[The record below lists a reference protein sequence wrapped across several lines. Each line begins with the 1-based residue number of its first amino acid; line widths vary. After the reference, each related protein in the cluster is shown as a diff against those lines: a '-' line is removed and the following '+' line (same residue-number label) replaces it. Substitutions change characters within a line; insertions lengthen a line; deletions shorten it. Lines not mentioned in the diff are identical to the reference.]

1 MEREESFDAFYRDT
15 RRRVLH
21 QAFALTGD
29 LAAAQAAVRDA
40 YVAAWHHW
48 RKVERLEDRESWVRP
63 HAWNTAQRRH
73 VARIWHRNRGMAPD
87 VLATLDGLAKLPGA
101 QRRILLLVQLA
112 GVPMDH
118 AAREL
123 GITRE
128 AAQRNLQSASANL
141 AVHLDSDSA
150 GLRLALLGLDSA
162 LDGAA
167 LPRASIVRRAGRK
180 RRQGHT
186 LVAAVSATVIAIVSG
201 AVAYQPPDRPDLT
214 GAAGGAEALAGAAL
228 GTGLAPEDDP
238 VDAGLPSADNLLDH
252 DQIRRLGMGH
262 RWRVVRT
269 HTNTSGDGINTI
281 CQQERFADPDGLA
294 AWVREFSSAGKVR
307 RDAVQSVEVS
317 KSPEQAHD
325 GFTTT
330 LGWYAGCRVGRLQ
343 LLHAYDVADIG
354 DEASVLTLREWRKP
368 VTTYSVA
375 VARTGAVTTST
386 VGRSVGT
393 PPPPTA
399 QVVQSLA
406 DSVAMLC
413 PTSGSSACS
422 KVPTYRPVPPPSSG
436 GHTGM
441 LAVPDLPPVGRIDQ
455 PWVGTDA
462 KAVPNPSMTTCDR
475 ARFAK
480 AGARPARARVYLIPE
495 ADLPTRFGISETAG
509 VFPTEARAKR
519 FLAQVRSSVA
529 RCEDRDLATSV
540 TGARRG
546 RFARTGAEW
555 SSWTLRTEISQR
567 RVVEFRVGF
576 VRTGRRV
583 AQVTFVPAPHDDI
596 TPDHFRDLMVRAGD
610 RLLELG

>member
-1 MEREESFDAFYRDT
+1 MEREESFDAFYRAT

-73 VARIWHRNRGMAPD
+73 VARIWHRNRGMDPD

-101 QRRILLLVQLA
+101 QRRVLLLTQLA
-112 GVPMDH
+112 GVPLEQ

-128 AAQRNLQSASANL
+128 AAERNLQSATANL
-141 AVHLDSDSA
+141 SVHLDTDSA
-150 GLRLALLGLDSA
+150 GLRVALLGLDGA
-162 LDGAA
+162 LDAAA
-167 LPRASIVRRAGRK
+167 LPRPSIVRRAGRK

-186 LVAAVSATVIAIVSG
+186 LVAAAAATVVAIASG
-201 AVAYQPPDRPDLT
+201 AVAYQPPKS
-214 GAAGGAEALAGAAL
+214 AGPVPTDGAEALAGAAL
-228 GTGLAPEDDP
+228 GPGLEASDGAAAD
-238 VDAGLPSADNLLDH
+238 LPSADNLLDE
-252 DQIRRLGMGH
+252 DQIRRLGMAQ
-262 RWRVVRT
+262 RWQVDRT

-294 AWVREFSSAGKVR
+294 AWVREFSSVGKVR
-307 RDAVQSVEVS
+307 RDAVQTVEVS
-317 KSPEQAHD
+317 ESPEQAEQ

-343 LLHAYDVADIG
+343 LLHAYDVSDIG

-375 VARTGAVTTST
+375 VARVGAVTTST
-386 VGRSVGT
+386 VGRSVGA

-413 PTSGSSACS
+413 STSGSTGCA
-422 KVPTYRPVPPPSSG
+422 KVPTYRPVPPPPSG
-436 GHTGM
+436 GRPGL
-441 LAVPDLPPVGRIDQ
+441 LAVPDLPPVGRIDE

-462 KAVPNPSMTTCDR
+462 QATPNPSMTTCDQ
-475 ARFAK
+475 ARFSQS
-480 AGARPARARVYLIPE
+480 GAQPVRARVYLIPE

-509 VFPTEARAKR
+509 MFPTEARAKR
-519 FLAQVRSSVA
+519 FLAGVRRSVA
-529 RCEDRDLATSV
+529 RCEDRDLATTV
-540 TGARRG
+540 TGAHRG
-546 RFARTGAEW
+546 RLDRTGAEW

-567 RVVEFRVGF
+567 KAVEFRVGF

-596 TPDHFRDLMVRAGD
+596 TPAHFHDLLVRAGD
-610 RLLELG
+610 RLLELR

>member
-48 RKVERLEDRESWVRP
+48 RKVERLDDKESWVRP

-73 VARIWHRNRGMAPD
+73 VGRIWHRNRGMAPD

-101 QRRILLLVQLA
+101 QRRILLLIQLA
-112 GVPMDH
+112 GVPLEQ

-128 AAQRNLQSASANL
+128 TAERNLQSASANL
-141 AVHLDSDSA
+141 SIHLDTDST
-150 GLRLALLGLDSA
+150 GLRVALLGLDSA

-186 LVAAVSATVIAIVSG
+186 VVAAVAATAVAIVSG
-201 AVAYQPPDRPDLT
+201 AVAYQPADRPDPMAT
-214 GAAGGAEALAGAAL
+214 GGAEALAGAAL
-228 GTGLAPEDDP
+228 GSGLTPQDEA
-238 VDAGLPSADNLLDH
+238 DADLPSADNLLDE
-252 DQIRRLGMGH
+252 DQIRRLGMAH
-262 RWRVVRT
+262 RWRVERT

-307 RDAVQSVEVS
+307 RKAVQTVEVS
-317 KSPEQAHD
+317 ESPEQAER

-343 LLHAYDVADIG
+343 LLHAYDVTDIG
-354 DEASVLTLREWRKP
+354 DEAAVLTLREWRKP
-368 VTTYSVA
+368 VTTYTVA
-375 VARTGAVTTST
+375 VARIGAVTTST
-386 VGRSVGT
+386 VGRSVGA
-393 PPPPTA
+393 PPPPTE

-413 PTSGSSACS
+413 SSSGSTGCS
-422 KVPTYRPVPPPSSG
+422 KVPTYRPVPPPPSG
-436 GHTGM
+436 GRPGM
-441 LAVPDLPPVGRIDQ
+441 LAVPDLPPVGRIDK
-455 PWVGTDA
+455 PWVGTDT
-462 KAVPNPSMTTCDR
+462 KATPNPSMTTCDR
-475 ARFAK
+475 ARFTK
-480 AGARPARARVYLIPE
+480 SGARPARARVYLIPE
-495 ADLPTRFGISETAG
+495 ADLPTRFGMSETAG
-509 VFPTEARAKR
+509 VFPSEASAKR
-519 FLAQVRSSVA
+519 FLGQVRRSVA
-529 RCEDRDLATSV
+529 GCEDRDLATSV
-540 TGARRG
+540 TGSQRG
-546 RFARTGAEW
+546 RFGRTGADW
-555 SSWTLRTEISQR
+555 SIWTLRTEISQR
-567 RVVEFRVGF
+567 RTVEFRVGF
-576 VRTGRRV
+576 VRT
-583 AQVTFVPAPHDDI
+583 
-596 TPDHFRDLMVRAGD
+596 
-610 RLLELG
+610 